1 MYIHALS
8 LTNVRGFTALEF
20 PLQRPDG
27 SYAGWNVFAGVN
39 GSGKTT
45 LLRAVATMLL
55 VDHPKVVG
63 MHGVACDEPRSVV
76 MPEERA

>member
-45 LLRAVATMLL
+45 LLRAVATMLSRAGRL
-55 VDHPKVVG
+55 G
-63 MHGVACDEPRSVV
+63 SMLRPR
-76 MPEERA
+76 PI